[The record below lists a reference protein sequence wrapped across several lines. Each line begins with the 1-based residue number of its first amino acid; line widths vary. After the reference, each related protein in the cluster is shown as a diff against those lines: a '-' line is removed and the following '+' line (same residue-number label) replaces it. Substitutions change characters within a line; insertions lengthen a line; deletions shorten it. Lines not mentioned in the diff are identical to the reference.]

1 MKLNLAW
8 LVAGATAVVA
18 ACAATE
24 ATAPSWDEDGGVS
37 TEVPGTDASVEPTP
51 DGGSPSEQ
59 TVCGDGKLEPGEP
72 CDDGNNADG
81 DGCSAT
87 CKTESAGP
95 NDVCPGV
102 AIALTLTGADLR
114 QGSVSG
120 TTESIF
126 GQTGASCGGAS
137 GKDAVYSV
145 TSDVTGLLT
154 AKLTSTFDSVLY
166 ARRTCDDTKTEAACN
181 DAPGSA
187 GGETI
192 RLPVTKD
199 QPVFLFIDGYAGST
213 GSFTLDVE
221 VATAFCGNGIAES
234 PEACDD
240 GNAVA
245 GDGCA
250 PDCTLEAGGILT
262 ACPGQGVSLTGVGT
276 APRKISFAGSTSIAT
291 SSTHSAVGC
300 DGRGRNTVYSITP
313 DVSGSMKAKLLA
325 TYNKATLHVRS
336 ECDIQSS
343 QMSCAASTDALEN
356 IELDVPVRAGFPTYV
371 FVDSSDTAAHG
382 PYTLDVVVTPGVCGN
397 GILDGTEECDDG
409 NAQSGDGCTAE
420 CKLEP
425 VPSEANNCPGV
436 PLQLAAGPAGSYTG
450 VFTSSTSPMANSF
463 KPKKA
468 QGGCSAVASNTAK
481 DAVFTITSPIDG
493 YATATVSGTFGTILL
508 ARDGCD
514 ADAAAYEDLACSDSV
529 KGNGPETISFPVH
542 ANARVYLIVDGE
554 SANSEGLFELGVTVT
569 PSVCGNDVIEGGE
582 QCDDAN
588 TANGDGC
595 SSTCQLEPVTG
606 NDTCSDGLAN
616 PIQLTP
622 QPNGSHTATITSGT
636 TNLANNQAFGLCS
649 SSGPDAIYTV
659 KAPMDSVLS
668 LEVPVAGFNVT
679 LGVRTS
685 CPASSSAN
693 NTDVR
698 GCANATSEDGGES
711 LAVGVEKDKLYYIF
725 VDGAASNE
733 KGAFTLHVDVRA
745 SGCGDNL
752 LSGNEQCDDGN
763 NVSGDGCSP
772 TCTLEALAGIDTCPG
787 FTLPLSGNGNGPW
800 TGVLSL
806 DTSTL
811 NANYSGTCGG
821 TSKDGVVV
829 VTPPISGKLTAK
841 FTGFTYQP
849 VLYARTTCNDA
860 STEPLLSTGTTT
872 RACDDDALTWLSN
885 FRDIQFKV
893 TAGTPYYLFLDGYE
907 FQSGVGRLNVTVT
920 P

>member
-1 MKLNLAW
+1 M
-8 LVAGATAVVA
+8 
-18 ACAATE
+18 
-24 ATAPSWDEDGGVS
+24 
-37 TEVPGTDASVEPTP
+37 P
-51 DGGSPSEQ
+51 DGGSSSDPA
-59 TVCGDGKLEPGEP
+59 VCGDGKREHGEE

-102 AIALTLTGADLR
+102 VIPLTLTGADLR
-114 QGSVSG
+114 KGSVSG

-126 GQTGASCGGAS
+126 GQTGGSCGGAS

-166 ARRTCDDTKTEAACN
+166 ARRTCDDAKTEAACN

-187 GGETI
+187 GGEMI
-192 RLPVTKD
+192 RVPVTKD
-199 QPVFLFIDGYAGST
+199 QPVFLFIDGYGGST
-213 GSFTLDVE
+213 GTFTLDVE
-221 VATAFCGNGIAES
+221 VATAFCGNGVAES

-240 GNAVA
+240 GNAIA

-276 APRKISFAGSTSIAT
+276 APRKISFAGSTSVAT
-291 SSTHSAVGC
+291 SSTQSAVGC
-300 DGRGRNTVYSITP
+300 NGNGRNTVYAITP
-313 DVSGSMKAKLLA
+313 DVSGSMKVKLLA

-343 QMSCAASTDALEN
+343 QLSCAGATEALEKL
-356 IELDVPVRAGFPTYV
+356 ELAVPVRAGFPTYV
-371 FVDSSDTAAHG
+371 FADSSDTAAHG

-397 GILDGTEECDDG
+397 KLLDGTEECDDG

-425 VPSEANNCPGV
+425 VPSTANNCPGA

-450 VFTSSTSPMANSF
+450 VVTSSTSPMTNSF

-468 QGGCSAVASNTAK
+468 TTQGCSAVTTNSAK
-481 DAVFTITSPIDG
+481 DAVYTVTSPIDG

-514 ADAAAYEDLACSDSV
+514 ADAAAYEDLACADSV
-529 KGNGPETISFPVH
+529 KGNGPETISFPIR
-542 ANARVYLIVDGE
+542 ANTPVYLIVDGE
-554 SANSEGLFELGVTVT
+554 SASAEGLFELGVTVR
-569 PSVCGNDVIEGGE
+569 PSVCGNEVIEGGE

-595 SSTCQLEPVTG
+595 SSTCQLEPVG
-606 NDTCSDGLAN
+606 SNNTCSDALAN
-616 PIQLTP
+616 PIELTP
-622 QPNGSHTATITSGT
+622 QPNGSHSATITSGT
-636 TNLANNQAFGLCS
+636 TNLANSQAFGLCS
-649 SSGPDAIYTV
+649 SSGPDAIYTI
-659 KAPMDSVLS
+659 KAPMDGVLS

-693 NTDVR
+693 NTDVV
-698 GCANATSEDGGES
+698 GCANTTSDDGGES
-711 LAVGVEKDKLYYIF
+711 LAVKVDKDKTYYIF
-725 VDGAASNE
+725 VDGVSSSE
-733 KGAFTLHVDVRA
+733 KGAFTLNVDVRP

-752 LSGNEQCDDGN
+752 VSGNEQCDDGN
-763 NVSGDGCSP
+763 TVSGDGCSP

-787 FTLPLSGNGNGPW
+787 FTLPLSGSGNGPY
-800 TGVLSL
+800 TGVLSV
-806 DTSTL
+806 DTSTM
-811 NANYSGTCGG
+811 NANYAGTCGG

-841 FTGFTYQP
+841 FPGFGWQP

-860 STEPLLSTGTTT
+860 ATEPLLGNTKTFT
-872 RACDDDALTWLSN
+872 ACDNDAVTWLSN
-885 FRDIQFKV
+885 IRETNFNV